1 MGGSRMEEF
10 LARSAVGE
18 DTFVQCTTCDYAA
31 HVEAVA
37 VPSPAAVAYDGVPA
51 AHAEQTPDTPTIESL
66 VAHLNPAFPREDRA
80 WPGGDALQNVM
91 VMPTRPDGTREPP
104 DLGIQGESGVEEKRL
119 GGTRGS

>member
-1 MGGSRMEEF
+1 MGGSRSEEF

-31 HVEAVA
+31 NVEAVA

-66 VAHLNPAFPREDRA
+66 VAHLRSEEQTSE
-80 WPGGDALQNVM
+80 LQSLMRSSYAVFC
-91 VMPTRPDGTREPP
+91 
-104 DLGIQGESGVEEKRL
+104 LKKKKIKQQ
-119 GGTRGS
+119 